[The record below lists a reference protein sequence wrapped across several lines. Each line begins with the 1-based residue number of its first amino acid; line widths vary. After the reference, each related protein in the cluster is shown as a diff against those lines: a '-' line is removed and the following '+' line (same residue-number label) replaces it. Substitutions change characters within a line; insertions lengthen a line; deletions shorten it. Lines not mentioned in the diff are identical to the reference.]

1 MPPKH
6 AAARLVPALI
16 ALCLGGAAL
25 AAEPA
30 DLIVKH
36 ARIYTVDPARPA
48 ATALAARGGKIVYV
62 GDDAGAMALAGP
74 ATRIEDLGGRRV
86 LPGLVDAHIHPLG
99 TVELDNC
106 DLKSQPMSL
115 AQISDVVK
123 ACIARYHIAPGQW
136 LNVEQW
142 NFSDGNAPDPAHPT
156 LRAALDLAAGDRP
169 IQLLGNDG
177 HHGGFNSAALALAR
191 NAKGQA
197 VGLSKASLAAD
208 FAEYR
213 KLVGVDAAGQPN
225 GGVNENARS
234 TMGLADVA
242 VGNVAAVIAE
252 PEKVMRVLNGDGLTA
267 VQDAMVTPDMY
278 AFYDKLQARG
288 TLTVH
293 ATLAQYF
300 DPDAHRLPGGRI
312 DYDGLVAQALAVK
325 ARYAAN
331 PLIRA
336 DAVKLFADG
345 VLEGDPNA
353 VPPTAPESPSL
364 KPYLQPIFGK
374 DAKGAAI
381 TVTGY
386 VDLDG
391 AACKAARADAA
402 RYDGAEAAAA
412 FLKANGFHPAQ
423 CAATSG
429 RLQHDP
435 AVIAEYLKRMHLAG
449 FTLHVHAIGDRAVRT
464 TVDAIEAARAADGN
478 TSRPD
483 TIAHAQLVS
492 PRDIAR
498 IGHDHLFVA
507 FTYAWSYTD
516 PEYDLSVIPF
526 IDRVR
531 DGAYASLHDPHNY
544 YERYAYPVRSIKAAG
559 AILAA
564 GSDAPVD
571 TRDPRPFINMQMA
584 VTRAQPRLPPLN
596 PTETITLPEVI
607 EAYTLNGA
615 KALGRASE
623 FGSLQVGK
631 SADFI
636 ELDQDI
642 LSIPIE
648 KVGATKVLA
657 TWFMGR
663 KVFAAEVGK

>member
-1 MPPKH
+1 MTP
-6 AAARLVPALI
+6 RLTLTTLFALSL
-16 ALCLGGAAL
+16 AGAAV

-30 DLIVKH
+30 DLIIRDAK
-36 ARIYTVDPARPA
+36 IYTVDPARPV
-48 ATALAARGGKIVYV
+48 ATALAAKDGKIVYV
-62 GDDAGAMALAGP
+62 GDAAGAMVLAGP

-99 TVELDNC
+99 TVELDVC

-115 AQISDVVK
+115 AQISAFVK
-123 ACIARYHIAPGQW
+123 DCASKYHIARGHW

-142 NFSDGNAPDPAHPT
+142 NFSNGNEPDPTHPN
-156 LRAALDLAAGDRP
+156 LRAALDLAAADRP

-191 NAKGQA
+191 NARGQKI
-197 VGLSKASLAAD
+197 GLSKVSLASDLA
-208 FAEYR
+208 AYR
-213 KLVGVDAAGQPN
+213 KLVGVDAGGEPN
-225 GGVNENARS
+225 GGVNEDARA

-242 VGNVAAVIAE
+242 VGNVDAVIAE
-252 PEKVMRVLNGDGLTA
+252 PEKVMRVLNGDGITA

-278 AFYDKLQARG
+278 AFYDKLQGRG
-288 TLTVH
+288 TLTVR

-300 DPDAHRLPGGRI
+300 DPDAHHRADGQI
-312 DYDGLVAQALAVK
+312 DYDGMVAEALKVK
-325 ARYAAN
+325 AKYAAN

-345 VLEGDPNA
+345 VEEGDPNA

-374 DAKGAAI
+374 NAKGEM
-381 TVTGY
+381 TVKGY
-386 VDLDG
+386 VDLNSSICG
-391 AACKAARADAA
+391 AVQGHPENYDDADTV
-402 RYDGAEAAAA
+402 AA
-412 FLKANGFHPAQ
+412 FIKFNGFHPAQ
-423 CAATSG
+423 CVATSG
-429 RLQHDP
+429 KLQHDP

-449 FTLHVHAIGDRAVRT
+449 FTMHVHAIGDRAVRIT
-464 TVDAIEAARAADGN
+464 IDAMEAARAADGN
-478 TSRPD
+478 ASRPD
-483 TIAHAQLVS
+483 TIAHAQVVS
-492 PRDIAR
+492 PEDIAR

-526 IDRVR
+526 IDRVK
-531 DGAYASLHDPHNY
+531 DGSYSSLHDPKNY
-544 YERYAYPVRSIKAAG
+544 YEHAAYPVRSVKAAG

-584 VTRAQPRLPPLN
+584 VTRAEAGQPALN
-596 PTETITLPEVI
+596 PAETITLPEVI
-607 EAYTLNGA
+607 EAYTINGA
-615 KALGRASE
+615 RALGRQAE
-623 FGSLQVGK
+623 FGSLEVGK

-642 LSIPIE
+642 LAVPIE

-657 TWFMGR
+657 TWFMGK
-663 KVFAAEVGK
+663 KVFATRAAK